1 MNHIGILGGSG
12 LYNLPGL
19 RNEGAVTITTPFGEP
34 SGPIRTG
41 EVGNTRFY
49 FLARHGDGHRIPPSA
64 IPYRANIWALKSA
77 GAKQLVSV
85 SAVGSLREE
94 LRPGDVVMVDQY
106 IDRTRGRIGTFFDAP
121 GIVAHVSLADPTCSA
136 LSGALAAAAASLGA
150 AVHRAGTY
158 LCMEGP
164 QFSTR
169 AESRLHRNLGADVV
183 GMTNMPEAKLAREAE
198 LPYASMCF
206 VTDYDAWRE
215 SGEAVSLEHVL
226 AVLHANVDMARRIL
240 ASDVAWPDPA
250 QSAAAS
256 ALRDA
261 LITQRDAVSPH
272 ERERLGLLVGRYLGI
287 DGV

>member
-19 RNEGAVTITTPFGEP
+19 RNEGAVSVTTPFGEP

-64 IPYRANIWALKSA
+64 IPYRANIWALKSG
-77 GAKQLVSV
+77 GAKQVVSV

-94 LRPGDVVMVDQY
+94 LRPGDLVMVDQY

-121 GIVAHVSLADPTCSA
+121 GVVAHVSLADPTCSA
-136 LSGALAAAAASLGA
+136 LSGALADAAASLGA

-198 LPYASMCF
+198 MPYASMCF

-250 QSAAAS
+250 QSPATS